1 MNSKKSIQN
10 FVFWVLFLFKN
21 CIKLKKLL
29 IILQI
34 ENILIKFNFFW
45 SFSYFFF

>member
-10 FVFWVLFLFKN
+10 FVLWVLFLFKN
-21 CIKLKKLL
+21 YIELKKLL

-34 ENILIKFNFFW
+34 ENID
-45 SFSYFFF
+45 SV